1 MDLPEHLIK
10 ATDAVKEAA
19 HALTAWGQAMAAA
32 TRAEQTH
39 KEALAEVTAWEDA
52 QETYMSSRNIE
63 APTVSRGHSAFTA
76 HREVAAALLQKKY
89 TEDATAEARLRAE
102 KALKKM
108 SDCVALSP

>member
-1 MDLPEHLIK
+1 MALPEHVIK

-89 TEDATAEARLRAE
+89 TEDAAAEARLKAE

>member
-1 MDLPEHLIK
+1 MDLPEQLIQ
-10 ATDAVKEAA
+10 ATHAVKEAA
-19 HALTAWGQAMAAA
+19 AAMTEWAEAMAAA

-39 KEALAEVTAWEDA
+39 KEALAEITALEDA
-52 QETYMSSRNIE
+52 QENYMAARNIE
-63 APTVSRGHSAFTA
+63 APMLGRGHSAFTA

-89 TEDATAEARLRAE
+89 TEDAAAEARIKAE

>member
-1 MDLPEHLIK
+1 MALPEHVIK

-39 KEALAEVTAWEDA
+39 KEALVEVTAWEDA

-63 APTVSRGHSAFTA
+63 APTFSRGHSAFTA

-89 TEDATAEARLRAE
+89 TEDAAAEARLRAE

>member
-1 MDLPEHLIK
+1 MALPEHLIK

-32 TRAEQTH
+32 TRAEEKH
-39 KEALAEVTAWEDA
+39 KEALAEITALEDA
-52 QETYMSSRNIE
+52 QENYMAARNIE
-63 APTVSRGHSAFTA
+63 ATTLGRGHSAFTA

-89 TEDATAEARLRAE
+89 TEDAAAEARLKAE

>member
-1 MDLPEHLIK
+1 MDLPEQLIQ
-10 ATDAVKEAA
+10 ATHAVKEAA

-32 TRAEQTH
+32 TRAELAH
-39 KEALAEVTAWEDA
+39 KEALADITAWEDA
-52 QETYMSSRNIE
+52 QENYMAARNIE
-63 APTVSRGHSAFTA
+63 APTGSRGHSAFTA

-89 TEDATAEARLRAE
+89 TEDAAAEARLKAE